1 MALAELREA
10 EAPPETAA
18 IYAALRAA
26 SGVPQVNL
34 IYRHLATLDGV
45 LPWVWAAIRP
55 PLLDGR
61 LAAARAAGGGR
72 AAAAAGADS
81 GRGLGGG
88 RARPG
93 RPRRRR
99 RAGRGLQPRQ
109 PDQPHPADRAPPGAG
124 GRRAARA
131 AARAGGRAAR
141 DAAAAAAAA
150 AARLLAPESAALV
163 QGLAARHPGGVV
175 PSLYLHLAHWPGL
188 LAALPGWAGSLVEP
202 TAVAAGRDA
211 MLAPATAEAAALRLR
226 MPAAPLGHAAS
237 DARAAIENFSR
248 RVIPAM
254 VPVGLGL
261 RRLLAQP

>member
-1 MALAELREA
+1 AAALVEVYNRGNLTNLILLTALRLALEGA
-10 EAPPETAA
+10 APPA
-18 IYAALRAA
+18 
-26 SGVPQVNL
+26 PQPGPEVEPPEM
-34 IYRHLATLDGV
+34 
-45 LPWVWAAIRP
+45 LPPPP
-55 PLLDGR
+55 PLPRLD
-61 LAAARAAGGGR
+61 
-72 AAAAAGADS
+72 S
-81 GRGLGGG
+81 
-88 RARPG
+88 
-93 RPRRRR
+93 
-99 RAGRGLQPRQ
+99 
-109 PDQPHPADRAPPGAG
+109 
-124 GRRAARA
+124 
-131 AARAGGRAAR
+131 
-141 DAAAAAAAA
+141 
-150 AARLLAPESAALV
+150 LAPESAALV